1 MNLKRNKIQI
11 QRSDSRHSKHS
22 HHLMTSY
29 NSLQLEML
37 SDLLGKKLELSTS
50 LSNNMQ
56 ILDN

>member
-1 MNLKRNKIQI
+1 MNLKRNKI

>member
-1 MNLKRNKIQI
+1 
-11 QRSDSRHSKHS
+11 
-22 HHLMTSY
+22 MTSY
-29 NSLQLEML
+29 NLLQLEML